1 MPFAAVVLL
10 ALVLTGCCVQEVA
23 LVDDGLKVCNAGIPG
38 IPGSPGMHGP
48 AGRDG
53 RDGNPGHHGEIGQPG
68 PKGER
73 GLEGHPGKMGPHGT
87 KGEKGEPG
95 HPGEAGP
102 PGQVKSAIVAF
113 HVGLSSSKPPSGSP
127 IKFTKVFYN
136 DQQAYNVATGEFTAP
151 RSGLYFFTYQLTVV
165 SVNVKVTLRKN
176 GEVAQY
182 TQCDDL
188 GKTIQASGAAVI
200 SLLKSDRVWLQV
212 YDDSYNGLYTDSNDD
227 TTFTGFLLYL
237 LE

>member
-38 IPGSPGMHGP
+38 IPGSPGTHGP

-53 RDGNPGHHGEIGQPG
+53 RDGNPGHHGEIGQ
-68 PKGER
+68 
-73 GLEGHPGKMGPHGT
+73 
-87 KGEKGEPG
+87 PG

-182 TQCDDL
+182 TQCDDF